1 MYNPAGENNDRS
13 IVWSGDADFSRCAVR
28 VWYGVAGPTG
38 ALGRAWDVDPK
49 NDRFLMI
56 TLPTAD
62 TAGGPAAQPE
72 IDVVLNWIE
81 ELKQRVP
88 KH

>member
-1 MYNPAGENNDRS
+1 
-13 IVWSGDADFSRCAVR
+13 
-28 VWYGVAGPTG
+28 
-38 ALGRAWDVDPK
+38 
-49 NDRFLMI
+49 MI